1 MQRVTLYKGMAFQVV
16 EDALRGIFLLA
27 LFKGVT
33 AQILGRTI
41 IGLPVKQA
49 RIALPDPTWTAGA
62 NWKAS

>member
-1 MQRVTLYKGMAFQVV
+1 MQRVTPYKGMAFQVV
-16 EDALRGIFLLA
+16 EDTLRGIFLLA

-41 IGLPVKQA
+41 SGLPVKQA
-49 RIALPDPTWTAGA
+49 RIALHDPTWTAGA